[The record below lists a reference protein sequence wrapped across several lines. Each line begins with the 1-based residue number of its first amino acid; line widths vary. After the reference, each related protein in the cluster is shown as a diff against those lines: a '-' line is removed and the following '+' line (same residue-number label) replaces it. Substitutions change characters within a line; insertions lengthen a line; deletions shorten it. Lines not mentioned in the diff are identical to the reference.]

1 MSGTGLTWGPSD
13 QARIGKTLSTVL
25 IVDDAELFREAL
37 KAAFTQEGFEVVAV
51 AADAMAGIDLA
62 REHEPELVM
71 LDLLMPGMSGL
82 EVVGTIQKASP
93 RSRVVL
99 LTASESAEDLLA
111 AVKAGASGYLTK
123 DTPLPRLA
131 SAMRDVLN
139 GGAAISPAMGGKLF
153 SALRDILRHQGTT
166 SARRPELTG
175 REVEILG
182 LVGEGKTSKE
192 IADDLYISEN
202 TVRNHVRNILDKL
215 GMKSRFE
222 AVNWAYRE
230 GLINIR

>member
-1 MSGTGLTWGPSD
+1 M
-13 QARIGKTLSTVL
+13 ATVL

-37 KAAFTQEGFEVVAV
+37 KAAFTQEGFDVVGV
-51 AADAMAGIDLA
+51 AADAMAAIDRA
-62 REHEPELVM
+62 REHEPDLVM

-82 EVVGTIQKASP
+82 EVVGAIQKASP

-123 DTPLPRLA
+123 DIPLPRLVED
-131 SAMRDVLN
+131 MHDVLD

-153 SALRDILRHQGTT
+153 SAFRDLLRHSG
-166 SARRPELTG
+166 AMAVRRPELTG
-175 REVEILG
+175 REIEILG
-182 LVGEGKTSKE
+182 LVGAGKTSRE
-192 IADDLYISEN
+192 IAEELFISEN

-215 GMKSRFE
+215 GLKSRFE

-230 GLINIR
+230 GLIDIR

>member
-1 MSGTGLTWGPSD
+1 M
-13 QARIGKTLSTVL
+13 ATVL

-37 KAAFTQEGFEVVAV
+37 RAAFTQEGFEVVAV
-51 AADAMAGIDLA
+51 AADAMSGIDLA
-62 REHEPELVM
+62 REHEPDLVM

-82 EVVGTIQKASP
+82 EVVGTIIKASP

-131 SAMRDVLN
+131 SAMRDVID

-153 SALRDILRHQGTT
+153 SALRDLLRHSG
-166 SARRPELTG
+166 SKSLRSPELTG
-175 REVEILG
+175 REIEILG
-182 LVGEGKTSKE
+182 LVGRGKTSKE
-192 IADDLYISEN
+192 IAEELFISEN

-222 AVNWAYRE
+222 AVNWAIRE
-230 GLINIR
+230 GLIDVR

>member
-1 MSGTGLTWGPSD
+1 MAS
-13 QARIGKTLSTVL
+13 VL

-37 KAAFTQEGFEVVAV
+37 KAAFSQEGFEVVGA
-51 AADAMAGIDLA
+51 AADAMSGIDMA
-62 REHEPELVM
+62 REHEPDLVM

-82 EVVGTIQKASP
+82 EVVGAIQKASP
-93 RSRVVL
+93 KSRVVL
-99 LTASESAEDLLA
+99 LTTSESAEDLLA

-131 SAMRDVLN
+131 SAMQDVLE
-139 GGAAISPAMGGKLF
+139 GGAAVSPAMGGKLF
-153 SALRDILRHQGTT
+153 SALRDLLRHSGTT
-166 SARRPELTG
+166 AVRRPELTG
-175 REVEILG
+175 REIEILG
-182 LVGEGKTSKE
+182 LVGDGKTSKE
-192 IADDLYISEN
+192 IAEDLFISEN

>member
-1 MSGTGLTWGPSD
+1 MNSQNGSRKL
-13 QARIGKTLSTVL
+13 ATVL

-37 KAAFTQEGFEVVAV
+37 MAAFTQEGFEVVGA
-51 AADAMAGIDLA
+51 AADAMTGIDMS
-62 REHEPELVM
+62 REHGPDLVM

-82 EVVGTIQKASP
+82 EVVGTIVKASP
-93 RSRVVL
+93 ETKVVL

-123 DTPLPRLA
+123 DLPLPRLVA
-131 SAMRDVLN
+131 AMHDVLE

-153 SALRDILRHQGTT
+153 SSMRDMLRHNGN
-166 SARRPELTG
+166 SMARKPELTG
-175 REVEILG
+175 RELEILTH
-182 LVGEGKTSKE
+182 VGGGQTSRE
-192 IADDLYISEN
+192 IADELYISEN

-222 AVNWAYRE
+222 AVNWAHRE
-230 GLINIR
+230 GLIDNN

>member
-1 MSGTGLTWGPSD
+1 L
-13 QARIGKTLSTVL
+13 ATVL

-51 AADAMAGIDLA
+51 AADAMSGIDLA
-62 REHEPELVM
+62 REHEPDLVM

-82 EVVGTIQKASP
+82 EVVGTIIKASP

-131 SAMRDVLN
+131 SAMRDVID

-153 SALRDILRHQGTT
+153 SALRDLLRHSG
-166 SARRPELTG
+166 SKSLRSPELTG
-175 REVEILG
+175 REIEILG
-182 LVGEGKTSKE
+182 LVGRGKTSKE
-192 IADDLYISEN
+192 IAEELFISEN

-222 AVNWAYRE
+222 AVNWAIRE
-230 GLINIR
+230 GLIDVR

>member
-1 MSGTGLTWGPSD
+1 M
-13 QARIGKTLSTVL
+13 ATVL

-62 REHEPELVM
+62 REHEPDLVM

-82 EVVGTIQKASP
+82 EVLGTIQKASP
-93 RSRVVL
+93 RSRLVL

-131 SAMRDVLN
+131 SAMRDVLA

-153 SALRDILRHQGTT
+153 SSLRDMLRHSGSTALRT
-166 SARRPELTG
+166 PELTG
-175 REVEILG
+175 REIEILG
-182 LVGEGKTSKE
+182 LVGEGKTSRE
-192 IADDLYISEN
+192 IAEELYISEN
-202 TVRNHVRNILDKL
+202 TVRNHVRNVLDKL

>member
-1 MSGTGLTWGPSD
+1 MAS
-13 QARIGKTLSTVL
+13 VL
-25 IVDDAELFREAL
+25 IVDDAELFREGL
-37 KAAFTQEGFEVVAV
+37 KAAFTQEGFEVVGV
-51 AADAMAGIDLA
+51 AAEAMTGIDLA
-62 REHEPELVM
+62 REHEPDLVM

-82 EVVGTIQKASP
+82 EIVGTIMKVSP

-99 LTASESAEDLLA
+99 LTASESAEDLLD
-111 AVKAGASGYLTK
+111 AVKAGASGYVTK
-123 DTPLPRLA
+123 DTPMNRLV
-131 SAMRDVLN
+131 SAMHDVLE

-153 SALRDILRHQGTT
+153 TALRDLLRHNGVT
-166 SARRPELTG
+166 SGGRTDLTG
-175 REVEILG
+175 RELEVLT

-192 IADDLYISEN
+192 IAEDLFISEN

-230 GLINIR
+230 GLIELR

>member
-1 MSGTGLTWGPSD
+1 M
-13 QARIGKTLSTVL
+13 ATVL

-37 KAAFTQEGFEVVAV
+37 KAAFAQEGFEVVAA
-51 AADAMAGIDLA
+51 AADAMSGIDLA
-62 REHEPELVM
+62 REHEPDLVM

-82 EVVGTIQKASP
+82 EVVGTILKASP

-111 AVKAGASGYLTK
+111 AVKAGASGYITK

-131 SAMRDVLN
+131 SDMRDVLH

-153 SALRDILRHQGTT
+153 SALRDLLRHSGAT
-166 SARRPELTG
+166 ALRRPELTG
-175 REVEILG
+175 REIEILSH
-182 LVGEGKTSKE
+182 VGEGKTSKE
-192 IADDLYISEN
+192 IADELFISEN

-230 GLINIR
+230 GLIDIR

>member
-1 MSGTGLTWGPSD
+1 MTSPKPGVDRSLAS
-13 QARIGKTLSTVL
+13 IL

-37 KAAFTQEGFEVVAV
+37 KAAFSQEGFEVVAV
-51 AADAMAGIDLA
+51 AADAMSGIDLA
-62 REHEPELVM
+62 REHEPDLVM

-82 EVVGTIQKASP
+82 EVVGTLQKASP

-99 LTASESAEDLLA
+99 LTTSESAEDLLA
-111 AVKAGASGYLTK
+111 AIKAGASGYLTK

-131 SAMRDVLN
+131 SAMREVLA

-153 SALRDILRHQGTT
+153 SAMRDLLRHNGST
-166 SARRPELTG
+166 SVRRSELTG

-192 IADDLYISEN
+192 IADELFISEN

>member
-1 MSGTGLTWGPSD
+1 M
-13 QARIGKTLSTVL
+13 ATVL

-37 KAAFTQEGFEVVAV
+37 RAAFTQEGFEVVAV
-51 AADAMAGIDLA
+51 AAGAMAGIDLA
-62 REHEPELVM
+62 REHEPDLVM

-131 SAMRDVLN
+131 SDMRDVLA

-153 SALRDILRHQGTT
+153 SAMRDLLRHSGST
-166 SARRPELTG
+166 AGRRPELTG
-175 REVEILG
+175 REIEILG

>member
-1 MSGTGLTWGPSD
+1 V
-13 QARIGKTLSTVL
+13 ATVL

-37 KAAFTQEGFEVVAV
+37 RAAFTQEKFDVVAV
-51 AADAMAGIDLA
+51 AADAMSGIDLA
-62 REHEPELVM
+62 REHEPDLVM

-82 EVVGTIQKASP
+82 EVVSTILKASP

-99 LTASESAEDLLA
+99 LTASESSEDLLA

-131 SAMRDVLN
+131 SDMRDVLH

-153 SALRDILRHQGTT
+153 SALRDLLRHSGTT
-166 SARRPELTG
+166 SLRRPELTG
-175 REVEILG
+175 RELEVLG
-182 LVGEGKTSKE
+182 LIGGGKTSKE
-192 IADDLYISEN
+192 IGEELFISEN

-230 GLINIR
+230 GLIETR